1 MLVGDL
7 MTIYP
12 VSISQDADLR
22 RAAEIMTL
30 AGASDLMVVDS
41 GRRFLGVLSEG
52 DLLRAILPDF
62 DEVLEAGGTL
72 ADAFLFFVEKGRD
85 LADRP
90 IAPMVIRN
98 PIVVAPDDE
107 AAQAA
112 TIMIQKQV
120 HRLPVVRDGRLVG
133 TVSRSDLCRAVIFH
147 A

>member
-1 MLVGDL
+1 MLVGEL

-12 VSISQDADLR
+12 VSISQDSDLR

-30 AGASDLMVVDS
+30 AGASDLMVVDAE
-41 GRRFLGVLSEG
+41 RRFLGVLSEG

-90 IAPMVIRN
+90 VAPMVIRN